1 MNEHLLKENRVH
13 VTRRPHVGEHLLER
27 NVRLSVHSA
36 DKAPSCRNGS
46 GRTRLLFSIH
56 KNTWRMLRALFTS
69 RFHVV
74 SHWEHQRTPWISRC
88 LKVFGRFPGSRA
100 LPGSNLSECCVPA
113 SAAAKA
119 HLLHRCEVKCSWRM
133 MTRVWNSSRCRSC
146 MMGPG
151 KYPKPEE
158 HRHAP
163 KTTTASM
170 PFPPVMR

>member
-1 MNEHLLKENRVH
+1 MSVSTCSNETYACQFILL
-13 VTRRPHVGEHLLER
+13 TRRPYVGM
-27 NVRLSVHSA
+27 A
-36 DKAPSCRNGS
+36 QAAPDGNAAS
-46 GRTRLLFSIH
+46 T
-56 KNTWRMLRALFTS
+56 LFTS

-74 SHWEHQRTPWISRC
+74 LHWEHQRTPWISRC
-88 LKVFGRFPGSRA
+88 LRVFGRFPGSRA
-100 LPGSNLSECCVPA
+100 LPGSILSECSVPA